1 MSLLVKNMYVQ
12 RCYIEASSFITVKNL
27 GPAVE
32 YGPCQDL
39 MGKAHLENR
48 LQKPVTKTPGCS
60 DSWKTWSLKNKENV
74 PSETDF

>member
-1 MSLLVKNMYVQ
+1 MSLLVKNMSVQ

-60 DSWKTWSLKNKENV
+60 DFKVSAKYKKYEDKSIQ
-74 PSETDF
+74 